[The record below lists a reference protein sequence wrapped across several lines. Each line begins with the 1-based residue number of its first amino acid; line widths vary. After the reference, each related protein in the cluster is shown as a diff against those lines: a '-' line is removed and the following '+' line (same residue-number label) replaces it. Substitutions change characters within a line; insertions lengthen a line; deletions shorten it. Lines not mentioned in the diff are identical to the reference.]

1 MQDVSASIAGG
12 GCVLSKSVQR
22 RCCFAI
28 LVIFSEHSAV
38 LWPEARF
45 CTSVQ
50 QRPVRSA
57 VIFEIRKI
65 CSIIRPNQV
74 VSLKQVG
81 SFGHGQV

>member
-1 MQDVSASIAGG
+1 M
-12 GCVLSKSVQR
+12 SKSVQR
-22 RCCFAI
+22 HCHFAI

-45 CTSVQ
+45 CTNVQ
-50 QRPVRSA
+50 QRPVQSA

-65 CSIIRPNQV
+65 HSIILPNQV